1 MGYFENDYKTA
12 KVILQ
17 IYAFIGWFLVAI
29 AIFSIFLLPD
39 VIEKAIPRSGSLGLT
54 IGIIS
59 GILLASFGLSMILIG
74 QLSRA
79 IIDNSNA
86 NQERLQILKRK
97 KHSTSISDI
106 AEKNKKISDATEAWR
121 LKEAYD
127 KLSIKENKSKSK
139 KTQGKIKAEDF
150 KMPDKKFEKD
160 GVSFST
166 KNDLDKYIAEKK
178 AESERNQILEK
189 DDSINIEDFKSDV
202 PGYPYSKDGMLF
214 KSKKEFKDF
223 LDSKK

>member
-17 IYAFIGWFLVAI
+17 FYAFIGWFLVAI

-39 VIEKAIPRSGSLGLT
+39 MIEKAIPGSGGLGLT
-54 IGIIS
+54 IGIIA
-59 GILLASFGLSMILIG
+59 GILLSSFGLSMILIG

-106 AEKNKKISDATEAWR
+106 AEKNKKISDATEAWSR
-121 LKEAYD
+121 KQAYD

-139 KTQGKIKAEDF
+139 KT
-150 KMPDKKFEKD
+150 
-160 GVSFST
+160 
-166 KNDLDKYIAEKK
+166 
-178 AESERNQILEK
+178 ESERKQILEK
-189 DDSINIEDFKSDV
+189 DDSINIEDFKSAV
-202 PGYPYSKDGMLF
+202 PGFPYAKDGRLF
-214 KSKKEFKDF
+214 KSKKEFKEF

>member
-1 MGYFENDYKTA
+1 MSYFQNDYKTA
-12 KVILQ
+12 KILLQ
-17 IYAFIGWFLVAI
+17 IYAFIGWFVV
-29 AIFSIFLLPD
+29 
-39 VIEKAIPRSGSLGLT
+39 VI
-54 IGIIS
+54 
-59 GILLASFGLSMILIG
+59 GILLILVVPDAVGKLLPGSSGLIIGIVVGVSFAAFGLSIILIG
-74 QLSRA
+74 QVARA
-79 IIDNSNA
+79 VIDNSNA
-86 NQERLQILKRK
+86 NQERLRILKMEN
-97 KHSTSISDI
+97 HSSSISDI
-106 AEKNKKISDATEAWR
+106 AEKNKKISDATEVWR
-121 LKEAYD
+121 RKQAYD

-166 KNDLDKYIAEKK
+166 KNDLDKYITEKK

>member
-1 MGYFENDYKTA
+1 MAYFQNDYKTA
-12 KVILQ
+12 KVIFQ

-29 AIFSIFLLPD
+29 AIISIFLLPD
-39 VIEKAIPRSGSLGLT
+39 VIGKSMPRSGSLGLI
-54 IGIIS
+54 IGIIA
-59 GILLASFGLSMILIG
+59 GILFASFGLSMILIG

-86 NQERLQILKRK
+86 NQERLQILKRENY
-97 KHSTSISDI
+97 SSSNSDI
-106 AEKNKKISDATEAWR
+106 AEKNKKISEATEAWR
-121 LKEAYD
+121 RKQAYS

-139 KTQGKIKAEDF
+139 ETQREVKTKNF

-166 KNDLDKYIAEKK
+166 KNELDKYIVEKK
-178 AESERNQILEK
+178 AESERKQILEN
-189 DDSINIEDFKSDV
+189 DDSINIEDFKCDV
-202 PGYPYSKDGMLF
+202 PGYRYSKDGQLF
-214 KSKKEFKDF
+214 KTKKEFKDF